1 MDTYIDYIE
10 KTYIYYI
17 EKTYDTVKMP
27 LNYIKTNV
35 ERLMGIQN
43 TSNTPQLE

>member
-1 MDTYIDYIE
+1 MDTYIDL
-10 KTYIYYI
+10 I

-35 ERLMGIQN
+35 ERLMNITNTQN
-43 TSNTPQLE
+43 IPQLE